1 MIDETTTLLPI
12 LENNLTPLIVW
23 VLVYYTMVKGIR
35 RDLED
40 IKDKLDKK

>member
-1 MIDETTTLLPI
+1 MEPSILPI
-12 LENNLTPLIVW
+12 LENNITPLIVW

-40 IKDKLDKK
+40 IKDRLDK

>member
-1 MIDETTTLLPI
+1 MEPSIYPI

-23 VLVYYTMVKGIR
+23 VLVYFTMVKGIR

-40 IKDKLDKK
+40 IKNKLDKD

>member
-1 MIDETTTLLPI
+1 MEPSILPI
-12 LENNLTPLIVW
+12 LENNLTPLVVW

-40 IKDKLDKK
+40 IKDRLDK

>member
-1 MIDETTTLLPI
+1 MEPSILPI

-40 IKDKLDKK
+40 IKKKLDRD